1 MLLTYFLNSW
11 CKPNRRCTRYVQLLL
26 YLMTYTERGFYALYR
41 IQVHCEY
48 KFSWHR
54 KQQYVKQQKIVFR
67 YQMKHLIRACSSR
80 NSFNVCAFTTSV
92 PMQGGWG
99 GWGGGSLGLLQIK
112 IDFACKTLKQS
123 FLRKSKTG

>member
-41 IQVHCEY
+41 IQVHGEY

-67 YQMKHLIRACSSR
+67 YQIKHLIRACSSR

-92 PMQGGWG
+92 PMHRGE
-99 GWGGGSLGLLQIK
+99 SLGLLQIK